1 MYDISFVTFADSK
14 YANTLE
20 RIKKEASNLDIFKD
34 VFAWNQKILDNSF
47 LIKHQ
52 NFIIR
57 KRRGY
62 GYWIWKPYVIKK
74 ALQSISK
81 NSILVYCDAGC
92 TLNPLAK
99 DLLFEFG
106 RLAKESEPGILAA
119 QMRYIESHYTKM
131 DLMVHLNFTEYES
144 KQIQAGVSFWCHTE
158 NALSFLDEWQ
168 NLCSE
173 NNYHFLDDTASIA
186 PNVKEFI
193 EHRHDQSIFSLLM
206 KKYKGYLVNKW
217 PDNESYPIWTS
228 RLKF

>member
-1 MYDISFVTFADSK
+1 MSDISFVTFADNK
-14 YANTLE
+14 YANTLK
-20 RIKKEASNLDIFKD
+20 RIEKEAGDMGIFKNI
-34 VFAWNQKILDNSF
+34 FAWNQKILDNSF

-74 ALQSISK
+74 ALQSIPE
-81 NSILVYCDAGC
+81 NSILVYSDAGC

-99 DLLFEFG
+99 DLLIEFG
-106 RLAKESEPGILAA
+106 KLAKKSESGVLAA
-119 QMRYIESHYTKM
+119 QMGYIESHYTKM
-131 DLMVHLNFTEYES
+131 DLMVHLGFTEYES
-144 KQIQAGVSFWCHTE
+144 KQIQAGISVWCHAE

-173 NNYHFLDDTASIA
+173 DNYHFLDDSPSVTL
-186 PNVKEFI
+186 NVKEFI
-193 EHRHDQSIFSLLM
+193 EHCHDQSIFSLLM
-206 KKYKGYLVNKW
+206 KKHKGFLVNKW
-217 PDNESYPIWTS
+217 PNNESYPIWTS